1 MKLALAVTLAL
12 ALQSACEANL
22 PSLVP
27 EPLVGTGF
35 PTEHSNYLCAAP
47 ALRPDCPRPSSLPR
61 AAAAADLLGR

>member
-1 MKLALAVTLAL
+1 MKLALALVLAL
-12 ALQSACEANL
+12 PSACQANL

>member
-1 MKLALAVTLAL
+1 MLALGLAL
-12 ALQSACEANL
+12 ALPSACRANL

-47 ALRPDCPRPSSLPR
+47 ALRPDYCPRPSSLPR

>member
-1 MKLALAVTLAL
+1 MMKLVLAL
-12 ALQSACEANL
+12 VLALLSACQANL

>member
-1 MKLALAVTLAL
+1 MKLALALAL
-12 ALQSACEANL
+12 ALPSTCHANL

-61 AAAAADLLGR
+61 AVAAADLLGR

>member
-1 MKLALAVTLAL
+1 MLALGLAL
-12 ALQSACEANL
+12 ALPTGCLANL

-47 ALRPDCPRPSSLPR
+47 ALRPDYCPRPSSLPR